1 MLYQQLS
8 ELPLLIKNNQKL
20 VALESALT
28 EREKVIEQIQ
38 ALQLPF
44 SIYYWNPG
52 YQYLQQ
58 VSDGQRLKSTNHQIT
73 NILDWLNQN
82 QEPGIFLIF
91 GILQPAQQGQY
102 SLAQIAS
109 ISNLAFK
116 LRVSE
121 QVVICLE
128 RYLDLPQSL
137 IPFIQILSTFY
148 PTPEQIKL
156 SLAQQWDTDSLA
168 QDSLRKIIQASL
180 AIPLGELELIFQRF
194 QVSISSG
201 DQLVEAIVAYKKS
214 KFHSKGV
221 EFIAQP
227 DVPKAAGLELL
238 DAYLERCA
246 SLLRPE
252 AAAHNLD
259 FTRGILLWGPPG
271 TGKSLSA
278 KLVAQKMG
286 VPLIAADWS
295 GLRGN
300 TAYDSRRNI
309 SEFLQICDVL
319 GEAGLVL
326 YFDDFDKGFA
336 GFDADNDGGVSR
348 QMAGKL
354 LTWMQ
359 EHTSKVMVLATI
371 NNLNFLPPELIR
383 RFEDNIFF
391 VDLPHAGARY
401 EIFTLHLQKYFPNFH
416 LSEREWRQLLDET
429 NLLTPSEIANLVRRT
444 ATEVFY
450 RNSLQLDSQSLA
462 TTELDLSLDDLL
474 KQRYLFTPALIRDE
488 DKIISIRNQASFAR
502 PASDRDTS
510 QWARRPTPL
519 FGVSVS

>member
-1 MLYQQLS
+1 MFNQQLS
-8 ELPLLIKNNQKL
+8 KLPLLIKNNQKF

-38 ALQLPF
+38 ALQISLP
-44 SIYYWNPG
+44 IYYWNQG
-52 YQYLQQ
+52 YQYLQE
-58 VSDGQRLKSTNHQIT
+58 VSEQGLKATNHQV
-73 NILDWLNQN
+73 NNVLDWLNTNEEQ
-82 QEPGIFLIF
+82 GIFLVS
-91 GILQPAQQGQY
+91 GVLEPDQLGQY
-102 SLAQIAS
+102 SLTQIAS
-109 ISNLAFK
+109 ICNLAYK
-116 LRVSE
+116 LRASE
-121 QVVICLE
+121 QVVICLQ

-137 IPFIQILSTFY
+137 IPFIQVLQTSY
-148 PTPEQIKL
+148 PTPEQIKS
-156 SLAQQWDTDSLA
+156 SLAQQWNINDLE
-168 QDSLRKIIQASL
+168 QGILRKIIQASL
-180 AIPLGELELIFQRF
+180 AIPLGELDLVFQRF
-194 QVSISSG
+194 QVSISHLN
-201 DQLVEAIVAYKKS
+201 QLAEAIVAYKKS
-214 KFHSKGV
+214 KFYSKGV

-227 DVPKAAGLELL
+227 DIPKAAGLELL

-252 AAAHNLD
+252 AQVHNLD

-286 VPLIAADWS
+286 VPLISADWA

-300 TAYDSRRNI
+300 TAYESRRNI
-309 SEFLQICDVL
+309 SEFLKICDVL
-319 GEAGLVL
+319 GESGLVL

-336 GFDADNDGGVSR
+336 GFDADNDGGASR

-416 LSEREWRQLLDET
+416 FTHREWRQLLDET

-450 RNSLQLDSQSLA
+450 QNSLRLDCDSLKK
-462 TTELDLSLDDLL
+462 TELKVTLKDLL
-474 KQRYLFTPALIRDE
+474 KQRYLFTPSLIRDE

-502 PASDRDTS
+502 PASDVDIS
-510 QWARRPTPL
+510 QWAKRPTPL
-519 FGVSVS
+519 FGVSVI

>member
-1 MLYQQLS
+1 MLHQQLS
-8 ELPLLIKNNQKL
+8 DLPLLIKNNQKL
-20 VALESALT
+20 IALESALT

-38 ALQLPF
+38 ALQLSLP
-44 SIYYWNPG
+44 IYYWNQG
-52 YQYLQQ
+52 YQYLQKLSEQ
-58 VSDGQRLKSTNHQIT
+58 GLKPTNHQV
-73 NILDWLNQN
+73 NNVLDWLNHN
-82 QEPGIFLIF
+82 QETGIYLVS
-91 GILQPAQQGQY
+91 GILEPEQQGQY
-102 SLAQIAS
+102 SFAQVAS
-109 ISNLAFK
+109 ISNLAYK

-128 RYLDLPQSL
+128 RNLDLPQSL
-137 IPFIQILSTFY
+137 IPFIQIIQTPY
-148 PTPEQIKL
+148 PTPEQIKS
-156 SLAQQWDTDSLA
+156 SLVQRANIDNLDQDT
-168 QDSLRKIIQASL
+168 LRQIIQASL
-180 AIPLGELELIFQRF
+180 AIPLGELELVFQRF
-194 QVSISSG
+194 QLSG
-201 DQLVEAIVAYKKS
+201 SQTHQLAEAIVAYTKS
-214 KFHSKGV
+214 KFHTKGV

-246 SLLRPE
+246 SLLRLE

-286 VPLIAADWS
+286 VPLISADWA

-300 TAYDSRRNI
+300 SAYESRRNI
-309 SEFLQICDVL
+309 SEFLNICDVL

-336 GFDADNDGGVSR
+336 GFDVDNDGGVSR

-401 EIFTLHLQKYFPNFH
+401 EIFILHLQKYFPNFQ
-416 LSEREWRQLLDET
+416 LSHREWRQLLDET

-450 RNSLQLDSQSLA
+450 QNSLRLDSDSLKK
-462 TTELDLSLDDLL
+462 TELKVTLKDLL
-474 KQRYLFTPALIRDE
+474 KQRYLFTPSLIRDE

-502 PASDRDTS
+502 PASDIDTS
-510 QWARRPTPL
+510 QWAKRPTPL